1 MELDLGA
8 QTNES
13 NKYKKVSD
21 LDMYQKVALTT
32 AIYPREQAIIYPTL
46 GLTGEAGEVANKV
59 KKIIRDGSDSKDEKL
74 VSEIKSEIGDCLW
87 YIAVLANDFDI
98 KLSDIASANIEKLA
112 TRKSK
117 GTIHGSGFTDR
128 AKATQSIN
136 KIKGSGKTHAHK
148 MQAAIAMSQRAKVA
162 SERAKDPEKKKDLA
176 SAHRV
181 YQQYINQNKKKD

>member
-1 MELDLGA
+1 MTGQLELELGA
-8 QTNES
+8 QSNES

-74 VSEIKSEIGDCLW
+74 VSEIKAEIGDCLW

-112 TRKSK
+112 LRQKNN
-117 GTIHGSGFTDR
+117 TIHGSGDDR
-128 AKATQSIN
+128 
-136 KIKGSGKTHAHK
+136 
-148 MQAAIAMSQRAKVA
+148 
-162 SERAKDPEKKKDLA
+162 
-176 SAHRV
+176 
-181 YQQYINQNKKKD
+181 

>member
-1 MELDLGA
+1 MTGQLELDLGA
-8 QTNES
+8 QSNES

-87 YIAVLANDFDI
+87 YIAVLANDFNI

-117 GTIHGSGFTDR
+117 GTIHGSGDNR
-128 AKATQSIN
+128 
-136 KIKGSGKTHAHK
+136 
-148 MQAAIAMSQRAKVA
+148 
-162 SERAKDPEKKKDLA
+162 
-176 SAHRV
+176 
-181 YQQYINQNKKKD
+181 

>member
-1 MELDLGA
+1 MTGQLELDLGA
-8 QTNES
+8 QSNES

-74 VSEIKSEIGDCLW
+74 VSEIKAEIGDCLW

-98 KLSDIASANIEKLA
+98 KLSNIASTNLEKLA
-112 TRKSK
+112 NRKK
-117 GTIHGSGFTDR
+117 NNTIHGSGDTR
-128 AKATQSIN
+128 
-136 KIKGSGKTHAHK
+136 
-148 MQAAIAMSQRAKVA
+148 
-162 SERAKDPEKKKDLA
+162 
-176 SAHRV
+176 
-181 YQQYINQNKKKD
+181 

>member
-1 MELDLGA
+1 MVEGQLELELGTV
-8 QTNES
+8 TNES

-87 YIAVLANDFDI
+87 YIAVLANDFNI

-117 GTIHGSGFTDR
+117 GTIHGSGDNR
-128 AKATQSIN
+128 
-136 KIKGSGKTHAHK
+136 
-148 MQAAIAMSQRAKVA
+148 
-162 SERAKDPEKKKDLA
+162 
-176 SAHRV
+176 
-181 YQQYINQNKKKD
+181 